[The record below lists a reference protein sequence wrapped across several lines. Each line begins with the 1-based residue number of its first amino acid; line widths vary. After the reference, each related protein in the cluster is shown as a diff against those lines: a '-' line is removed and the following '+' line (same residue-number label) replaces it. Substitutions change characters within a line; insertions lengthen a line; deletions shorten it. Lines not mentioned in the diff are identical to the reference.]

1 MGKCILEGVS
11 IKEEHIVA
19 LINQGK
25 DREVVPL
32 LYKKVYPLVERYILR
47 NSGNKDDAS
56 DIFQDALLLFYK
68 QIIHNTYDPKYKVF
82 GYLYKICIYK
92 WVNKAKKNSKIVFV
106 EEIEK
111 FEEAENTGF
120 PDVLTSGADENI
132 VRKLFQP
139 IGEKC
144 IELLTYTTYSSLLLE
159 DIMLRMEFNSVS
171 AVKMQLKRCKEK
183 LLKEIDENPSLIN
196 QLRK

>member
-1 MGKCILEGVS
+1 VS
-11 IKEEHIVA
+11 IKEEDIVS
-19 LINQGK
+19 LINKGK

-32 LYKKVYPLVERYILR
+32 LYKKVYPLVERYIVR
-47 NSGNKDDAS
+47 NSGKKDDAQ
-56 DIFQDALLLFYK
+56 DVFQDALLLFYK
-68 QIIHNTYDPKYKVF
+68 QIMLKTYDQKYKVF

-106 EEIEK
+106 DEIEK
-111 FEEAENTGF
+111 FEEPVYDEFTETLI
-120 PDVLTSGADENI
+120 VHADENI
-132 VRKLFQP
+132 IRKLFNP

-159 DIMLRMEFNSVS
+159 DIMIRMDFNSVS

-183 LLKEIDENPSLIN
+183 LLKQIDENPALIN
-196 QLRK
+196 QLRRK

>member
-1 MGKCILEGVS
+1 MS
-11 IKEEHIVA
+11 IKEEDIVS
-19 LINQGK
+19 LINKGK

-32 LYKKVYPLVERYILR
+32 LYKKVYPLVERYIVR
-47 NSGNKDDAS
+47 NSGKKDDAQ
-56 DIFQDALLLFYK
+56 DVFQDALLLFYK
-68 QIIHNTYDPKYKVF
+68 QIMLKTYDQKYKVF

-106 EEIEK
+106 DEIEK
-111 FEEAENTGF
+111 FEEPVYDEFTETLI
-120 PDVLTSGADENI
+120 VHADENI
-132 VRKLFQP
+132 IRKLFNP

-159 DIMLRMEFNSVS
+159 DIMIRMDFNSVS

-183 LLKEIDENPSLIN
+183 LLKQIDENPALIN
-196 QLRK
+196 QLRRK

>member
-1 MGKCILEGVS
+1 MS
-11 IKEEHIVA
+11 IKEDNIVS
-19 LINQGK
+19 LMNQGK
-25 DREVVPL
+25 DREVIPL

-68 QIIHNTYDPKYKVF
+68 QILHKTYDPKYKVF

-92 WVNKAKKNSKIVFV
+92 WVNKAKKNSRVVFV

-111 FEEAENTGF
+111 FEQPADNYF
-120 PDVLTSGADENI
+120 PEGLITHADENI
-132 VRKLFQP
+132 IRKLFNP

-144 IELLTYTTYSSLLLE
+144 IELLTYTTYSDLLME
-159 DIMLRMEFNSVS
+159 DIMVRMNFNSVS

>member
-1 MGKCILEGVS
+1 MS
-11 IKEEHIVA
+11 IKEEDIVS
-19 LINQGK
+19 LINKGK

-32 LYKKVYPLVERYILR
+32 LYKKVYPLVERYIVR
-47 NSGNKDDAS
+47 NSGNKDDAA

-68 QIIHNTYDPKYKVF
+68 QIIHKTYDQKYKVF

-106 EEIEK
+106 DEIEK
-111 FEEAENTGF
+111 FEEPVHDEFTESLISN
-120 PDVLTSGADENI
+120 ADENI
-132 VRKLFQP
+132 IRKLFNP

-159 DIMLRMEFNSVS
+159 DIMVRMDFNSVS
-171 AVKMQLKRCKEK
+171 AVKMQLKRCKDK
-183 LLKEIDENPSLIN
+183 LLKQMDENPNLIN
-196 QLRK
+196 QLRRK